1 MYRLWMALAGLNGFL
16 AVALGA
22 FGAHNL
28 VDMLSPSE
36 MSNWESASQ
45 FHAYHALALFGVGW
59 LAFRS
64 APLAN
69 WAGMFFVIGIVLFSG
84 SLYLS
89 SFTESQM
96 IAMAAPFG
104 GAGFM
109 LGWIMVMVGALR
121 ERQLSPAG

>member
-28 VDMLSPSE
+28 VDVLPPNE
-36 MSNWESASQ
+36 FSNWESASQ
-45 FHAYHALALFGVGW
+45 FHAYHALAIFGVGW

-69 WAGMFFVIGIVLFSG
+69 LVGMFFVIGIILFCG

-89 SFTESQM
+89 SFTESFV
-96 IAMAAPFG
+96 IVMAAPFG
-104 GAGFM
+104 GASFM

-121 ERQLSPAG
+121 ERQLSPTG